1 MPREW
6 FRKFCE
12 NNFNLSDT
20 TCPGRPAETDNG
32 EILEL
37 IKSDRYRT
45 IGEIEEILGINQLI
59 NQQEQGDYINLE

>member
-20 TCPGRPAETDNG
+20 CPGRSAETDNG

-37 IKSDRYRT
+37 IKSDQYRT
-45 IGEIEEILGINQLI
+45 IGEIGEILGINQSI
-59 NQQEQGDYINLE
+59 NQQDQGDYINLE